1 MLRETEDRQERK
13 KRDAKDAAEQARR
26 DMLELNW
33 RRLRSSQEFA
43 EQKLRAVIQQEIQ
56 NIRRK
61 ILSGDDSSSGAGNPE
76 SSYHDTSRFSRRSLH
91 E

>member
-1 MLRETEDRQERK
+1 MLRDTEDRQERK
-13 KRDAKDAAEQARR
+13 KREAKDAAEQARR

-61 ILSGDDSSSGAGNPE
+61 ILSGDDSSSGAGNLE
-76 SSYHDTSRFSRRSLH
+76 SSYNETSRFSRTSLH
-91 E
+91 Q